1 MNKVKVLLTIGAVLG
16 GIATTWSQTT
26 RALPTGKLPA
36 ARTQAERQLSIQR
49 AAEAQH
55 ILTKTGSVLPQ
66 GIRYPGE
73 FEESQ
78 SVLISWSYDYDNT
91 GNPTG
96 ADVTSEYGLV
106 SARLA
111 DAIQK
116 EVPVIIRITNAND
129 STIIKTFMQNRGTP
143 LTNYRFMIAAGED
156 WWTRDFGPNGVY
168 YGPSDSLAFIDLK
181 YYDGRDRDNDFPI
194 TLAAAMGVPNYK
206 TRLNGEGGNLMADG
220 FGSVFFSDVFKSV
233 NTDATIVNPV
243 FTSQEMLDTIT
254 AIFGSK
260 QNIQLKT
267 LLCDGGT
274 GHIDLYLKMID
285 EQTIMASKY
294 PDVITA
300 GDKKIIEDNLQLLAS
315 FKSTYDR
322 PFRVYRI
329 PHPTDDAGTYSR
341 KSCSQIDADARTFVN
356 GITVNKTF
364 IYPSYSDAS
373 SGNKAQTN
381 EVTNLFK
388 QIMPGYKVVDIDSRV
403 ISPLGG
409 EIHCITMQ
417 IPADNPVLF
426 WHPSVDGYKTN
437 FTNQFHIVAR
447 ITNRSGI
454 AQATCFWRIK
464 GNANFSSFNLTDS
477 AGYFI
482 GDIVANGLTA
492 NDELEYY
499 LSATTNNGKTVTKPI
514 TAPDGFYSVYFAPRT
529 ALAEFEVTTKDY
541 LFNAYPNPA
550 SASVTIPF
558 YALSEGNVEIAVT
571 DITGKLVKQIN
582 KNRVQ
587 NGLHEAVISLDDL
600 NNGVYF
606 YTYRLNNQVVGTRK
620 FVVAK

>member
-1 MNKVKVLLTIGAVLG
+1 MNRFKALLSIGAILG
-16 GIATTWSQTT
+16 GITSAQAQTT
-26 RALPTGKLPA
+26 RALPAGKLPA
-36 ARTQAERQLSIQR
+36 ARTQAEKELSIRR
-49 AAEAQH
+49 AATPQN
-55 ILTKTGSVLPQ
+55 IFTKKADALPA

-78 SVLISWSYDYDNT
+78 SVLISWSYDYDNS

-111 DAIQK
+111 AAIQK
-116 EVPVIIRITNAND
+116 EVPVVIRITKAAD
-129 STIIKTFMQNRGTP
+129 STAIKTFMQNNGTP
-143 LTNYRFMIAAGED
+143 LVNYRFMIAPGED

-168 YGPSDSLAFIDLK
+168 YGTGDSLAFIDLK

-194 TLAAAMGVPNYK
+194 TMASEMGIPNFK
-206 TRLNGEGGNLMADG
+206 SRLNGEGGNLMADG
-220 FGSVFFSDVFKSV
+220 FGSVFFSDVFTSV
-233 NTDATIVNPV
+233 NTDAMVVNPAFSSKEV
-243 FTSQEMLDTIT
+243 LDTIT
-254 AIFGSK
+254 ALFGAK

-274 GHIDLYLKMID
+274 GHIDLYIKMID

-315 FKSTYDR
+315 FKSTYNR

-341 KSCSQIDADARTFVN
+341 KTCSQINADARTFVN

-364 IYPSYSDAS
+364 IYPSYSDET
-373 SGNKAQTN
+373 SGNKTQTA

-426 WHPSVDGYKTN
+426 WHPSVDGYQTN
-437 FTNQFHIVAR
+437 FANQFHIVAR
-447 ITNRSGI
+447 VTNRSGI

-464 GNANFSSFNLTDS
+464 GSANFSSFNLTDS
-477 AGYFI
+477 SGYFI

-514 TAPDGFYSVYFAPRT
+514 TAPDGYYSIFFTPRT
-529 ALAEFEVTTKDY
+529 AIAEYEVTTKDY

-550 SASVTIPF
+550 ANAVTIPF
-558 YALSEGNVEIAVT
+558 YVLNEGGVEIAVT
-571 DITGKLVKQIN
+571 DVTGKVVKRIS
-582 KNRVQ
+582 KPSVQ
-587 NGLHEAVISLDDL
+587 NGLNEATINLEDL

-606 YTYRLNNQVVGTRK
+606 YTYRLNNQIVGTRK
-620 FVVAK
+620 FVVSK